1 MMGSHALPKSTK
13 MTIGRKKISLVTA
26 AVPVGIEVAADTAI
40 TESMERTDLLEAAA
54 ADAVSIQENVTTMTV
69 GTIWNMMKITDAA
82 EIVVIMTMTAHI
94 VTADAERSIPSAATE
109 ATVKAVVT
117 TMTTIPTKIGAG
129 PEAEMK
135 DAIGGLPDIANT
147 RAEDMPM
154 SNRRKELCSDRRF
167 LSCLLIPLG
176 RPIATTAFARF
187 MYEVIV

>member
-1 MMGSHALPKSTK
+1 MGSHALPKSTK

-26 AVPVGIEVAADTAI
+26 AVPLGIEVAADTTI
-40 TESMERTDLLEAAA
+40 TESMERTDLLEAA

-82 EIVVIMTMTAHI
+82 EIVVIMTMTAADHI

-117 TMTTIPTKIGAG
+117 TMTTIPTKTGAG

-135 DAIGGLPDIANT
+135 DAIGGLPDIATT

-176 RPIATTAFARF
+176 RPIATTARF
-187 MYEVIV
+187 MYELIV